1 MAEATRGLAAGSP
14 GAPLARFS
22 LRQSVFWKVTGV
34 LVGAQI
40 LTTLL
45 AIALSD
51 RAASDRSLALAE
63 HNLRL
68 HLDALA
74 SEVEQRT
81 SFSANSLADVSL
93 PLEIDLASRFPDP
106 IILLDSEGRP
116 LRAISPGASA
126 SVEVASVEGKQD
138 AALPLPSNLGER
150 IKQGDVVVEIE
161 KRTSAGTWGVAPVYD
176 REGILAGGVL
186 VQPLGQSITHALA
199 DTRAAYWRKL
209 GAAAGLSA
217 LMALALGGLCTWWLV
232 RPIRQITRQAERVE
246 GGTSLPTGD
255 DEIGR
260 LRAAV
265 DRMGAAVQESAE
277 ALHTADALRREL
289 LAHIGYD
296 FRKPLTALI
305 DYAEEAERHL
315 EAGDQAAALEALRT
329 SEQQER
335 RLRQLVEDLF
345 ELAMLDS
352 ALAPLRLEPILLVN
366 LIEDI
371 ASAHEEAFHQAGI
384 DFALE
389 RDPVLPVIQGDLV
402 RLHRLLNNLLGN
414 ARAHTPPGGTVRLSA
429 SLAGENVRIGVTDT
443 GGELPSEELESV
455 FERHYTGGGTRV
467 PVNET
472 SEEAEEKSL
481 EIPISRSIA
490 RAHGG
495 DVVVANR
502 QGGLAFTLQLPM
514 ALVEK
519 N

>member
-22 LRQSVFWKVTGV
+22 LRQSIFWKVAGM
-34 LVGAQI
+34 LVGVQI
-40 LTTLL
+40 VTALL
-45 AIALSD
+45 AIALSH
-51 RAASDRSLALAE
+51 RAAYDQSLALAK

-68 HLDALA
+68 RLDALA

-81 SFSANSLADVSL
+81 SFSASTFADVPL

-106 IILLDSEGRP
+106 VTLLDAEGRP
-116 LRAISPGASA
+116 LRAIPPG
-126 SVEVASVEGKQD
+126 ASVEGEPG
-138 AALPLPSNLGER
+138 AALTLPSDLGELLE
-150 IKQGDVVVEIE
+150 QGEVVVEME
-161 KRTSAGTWGVAPVYD
+161 KKTSAGTWAVAPVYD
-176 REGILAGGVL
+176 RESVLAGGVL
-186 VQPLGQSITHALA
+186 VQPLGHSIAYALA
-199 DTRAAYWRKL
+199 DTRAAYWQKL
-209 GAAAGLSA
+209 GTAAGLSA
-217 LMALALGGLCTWWLV
+217 LVALALGGLCTWWLV

-246 GGTSLPTGD
+246 GGTSLPMPDD

-265 DRMGAAVQESAE
+265 DRMGWAVQESAE

-305 DYAEEAERHL
+305 DYSEKAERHL

-366 LIEDI
+366 LLEDV
-371 ASAHEEAFHQAGI
+371 ASTHKASFHQAGI

-389 RDPVLPVIQGDLV
+389 RDPVLPVIQGDRV
-402 RLHRLLNNLLGN
+402 RLHRLLNNLLDN

-429 SLAGENVRIGVTDT
+429 ALAGENVRIGVTDT
-443 GGELPSEELESV
+443 GGELPSEELSNV
-455 FERHYTGGGTRV
+455 FERHYTGGGARMRV
-467 PVNET
+467 DEA

-481 EIPISRSIA
+481 ELPISRSIA

-495 DVVVANR
+495 DVVVSNQ
-502 QGGLAFTLQLPM
+502 QGGLAFTLELPM
-514 ALVEK
+514 ALVE
-519 N
+519 NS